1 MNPTLLNHLERQ
13 EKRLLDV
20 VTKCNA
26 YMTHLEHEIKSSDPF
41 DGFGTCLLNALPDT
55 TVTNIGIGISTPTS
69 NFKDT
74 IVIGKGD
81 SSQVQQSVSNGIYIG
96 DNQGGNI
103 SGESNIGIGRD
114 TLYKNV
120 GSNNVAIGY
129 SAMGGKGYGQQ
140 IANTVAI
147 GKESLY
153 NGIAINGIN
162 IGVDSSKNSIQG
174 DGAIAIGNKN
184 SSKTARRAIAIG
196 NKNSSK
202 TTQDLTEQQGGGAI
216 AIGDSTHID
225 GNQGT
230 DAIAIGAS
238 AFYEG
243 TQFDGALSIGRDSFS
258 FNGFQGLY
266 SIALGDGILQH
277 DGIQGRESIVI
288 GVEVGE
294 GTSQGNQ
301 SIIIG
306 KQALLNQGL
315 QLDNSIAIGPNVLEH
330 KGQQKSH
337 SIVMG
342 YGACS
347 DTGNQAESCIAL
359 GHDAIKRAI
368 QNTRSIAIG
377 TNAIFNGEQGVDSV
391 SIGTNN
397 FTNSKQ
403 NNSCIAIGTDIF
415 NNQGGN
421 QQQYSIAIGREVCKS
436 IQGQKQDSIVIGTLG
451 GCIENGVNIESILL
465 GSETC
470 HNLYEHGV
478 CNINIGHRSGSSS
491 DGTNVYSNYTIS
503 IGTESGMDSNKDDG
517 AISIGYGSGNKT
529 YQKTGTIAIGK
540 CASLGVINNT
550 QNIGAIAIG
559 ENAGSGYQMRSAIA
573 IGRNAGQG
581 SVQGRNAIAI
591 GENAISNG
599 QQGDYSIA
607 IGKNAGCNGQKE
619 HSIVISASGTD
630 LTTPRDEFISEGGV
644 YISPIR
650 HDENKPQIRTHH
662 HIFYNPLTGE
672 VTSKPLN
679 EFDTISGF
687 YKEGLVI
694 NNHIVGEFNV
704 YGTLDTTSAD
714 GQGVIVADTMVL
726 QNLQEESAGNEL
738 YYNTVTG
745 EIVMV
750 IED

>member
-1 MNPTLLNHLERQ
+1 MNPTLLNHLEHIERQ
-13 EKRLLDV
+13 EERLLDV

-26 YMTHLEHEIKSSDPF
+26 YMTHLEHEIKSSSPG
-41 DGFGTCLLNALPDT
+41 DGGFEMCMLALMPDT
-55 TVTNIGIGISTPTS
+55 TVNNIGIGIPAHNSKIT
-69 NFKDT
+69 DT

-81 SSQVQQSVSNGIYIG
+81 FNQFDTTSNGIYIG

-103 SGESNIGIGRD
+103 SGDSNIGIGRYA
-114 TLYKNV
+114 LYKND
-120 GSNNVAIGY
+120 GSTNVAIGY
-129 SAMGGKGYGQQ
+129 GAMGGNGQQ

-153 NGIAINGIN
+153 NGVALNGVN
-162 IGVDSSKNSIQG
+162 IGVGSGENSMQG
-174 DGAIAIGNKN
+174 DGAIAIGYKN
-184 SSKTARRAIAIG
+184 SSKTAQGLIDGKR
-196 NKNSSK
+196 
-202 TTQDLTEQQGGGAI
+202 QQGGAI
-216 AIGDSTHID
+216 AIGDSSHID

-230 DAIAIGAS
+230 DAIAIGTS

-243 TQFDGALSIGRDSFS
+243 TQSDGALNIGKGSFS

-277 DGIQGRESIVI
+277 DGLQGKESIAI
-288 GVEVGE
+288 GSNVGINA
-294 GTSQGNQ
+294 TQGNQ

-306 KQALLNQGL
+306 NQALTQGI
-315 QLDNSIAIGPNVLEH
+315 QLDNSIAIGPNVLES
-330 KGQQKSH
+330 GTQSDH

-342 YGACS
+342 YGTCS
-347 DTGNQAESCIAL
+347 GTGNQRESCIAI
-359 GHDAIKRAI
+359 GHNAIKDAR

-377 TNAIFNGEQGVDSV
+377 TNTFFNGEQGTDSV

-451 GCIENGVNIESILL
+451 GFIENGVNNDSILL
-465 GSETC
+465 GTETC
-470 HNLYEHGV
+470 YNLYEHGV
-478 CNINIGHRSGSSS
+478 CNINIGSRSGSSL
-491 DGTNVYSNYTIS
+491 DGTHVHANHTIS
-503 IGTESGMDSNKDDG
+503 IGTESGMNSNKDDG
-517 AISIGYGSGNKT
+517 AISIGYGSGNNT
-529 YQKTGTIAIGK
+529 YQKIGTIAIGK
-540 CASLGVINNT
+540 GSSRGVINNT

-591 GENAISNG
+591 GENAISDG

-630 LTTPRDEFISEGGV
+630 LTTPRDEFIQEGGV

-650 HDENKPQIRTHH
+650 HDENKLQIHTHH
-662 HIFYNPLTGE
+662 HIFYNPHTGE

-679 EFDTISGF
+679 ESDIISGF

-694 NNHIVGEFNV
+694 NNHIVGEFDV
-704 YGTLDTTSAD
+704 YGTLDTTSPD
-714 GQGVIVADTMVL
+714 GQGVIVADTMIL
-726 QNLQEESAGNEL
+726 QNLQGDSAGNEL
-738 YYNTVTG
+738 YYNTITG

>member
-1 MNPTLLNHLERQ
+1 MNPTLLNQ

-26 YMTHLEHEIKSSDPF
+26 YMTHLEHEIKSSDP
-41 DGFGTCLLNALPDT
+41 GFGTCPIALAPDT
-55 TVTNIGIGISTPTS
+55 TVTNIGIGIPTPTS
-69 NFKDT
+69 KITDT
-74 IVIGKGD
+74 IVIGTGD
-81 SSQVQQSVSNGIYIG
+81 TSQVQPVSNGIYIG
-96 DNQGGNI
+96 DSPNLGGD
-103 SGESNIGIGRD
+103 SNIGIGRYA
-114 TLYKNV
+114 LYKNI
-120 GSNNVAIGY
+120 GSTNVAIGY
-129 SAMGGKGYGQQ
+129 AAMGGNGQQ
-140 IANTVAI
+140 IVNTVAI
-147 GKESLY
+147 GENSLY
-153 NGIAINGIN
+153 NGVAKNGIS
-162 IGVDSSKNSIQG
+162 IGVQCSENSIQN
-174 DGAIAIGNKN
+174 DGAIAIGYKN
-184 SSKTARRAIAIG
+184 SSKTVQGIADG
-196 NKNSSK
+196 K
-202 TTQDLTEQQGGGAI
+202 QQREGGI
-216 AIGDSTHID
+216 VIGDSAHLD

-230 DAIAIGAS
+230 DAIAIGTS

-243 TQFDGALSIGRDSFS
+243 TQSDGALSIGKGNFG
-258 FNGFQGLY
+258 FNGVQGLY

-277 DGIQGRESIVI
+277 DGLQGQESIAI
-288 GVEVGE
+288 GSNVGINATQ
-294 GTSQGNQ
+294 GTQ
-301 SIIIG
+301 SIIVG
-306 KQALLNQGL
+306 NQALNQGT
-315 QLDNSIAIGPNVLEH
+315 QLNNSIAIGPNVLEYG
-330 KGQQKSH
+330 GQQKSH

-359 GHDAIKRAI
+359 GHDAIKKAI
-368 QNTRSIAIG
+368 QNARSIAIG
-377 TNAIFNGEQGVDSV
+377 TNTIFNGEQGSDSV

-421 QQQYSIAIGREVCKS
+421 QQQYSIAIGRKVCNS

-451 GCIENGVNIESILL
+451 GFIENGVNRDSILL

-470 HNLYEHGV
+470 DNLYEHGV
-478 CNINIGHRSGSSS
+478 CNINIGQRSGSSS
-491 DGTNVYSNYTIS
+491 DGTHVHANHTIS

-529 YQKTGTIAIGK
+529 YQKKGTIAVGK
-540 CASLGVINNT
+540 GSSQGVINNT

-559 ENAGSGYQMRSAIA
+559 ENAGCGYQMRSAIA

-581 SVQGRNAIAI
+581 SVQGRSAIAI
-591 GENAISNG
+591 GENAISGG

-619 HSIVISASGTD
+619 YSIVISASGTD
-630 LTTPRDEFISEGGV
+630 LPTPRDEFIQEGGL

-694 NNHIVGEFNV
+694 NNHIVGEFDV
-704 YGTLDTTSAD
+704 YGTLDTTSPD

-726 QNLQEESAGNEL
+726 QNLQGDSAGNEL

-750 IED
+750 VED